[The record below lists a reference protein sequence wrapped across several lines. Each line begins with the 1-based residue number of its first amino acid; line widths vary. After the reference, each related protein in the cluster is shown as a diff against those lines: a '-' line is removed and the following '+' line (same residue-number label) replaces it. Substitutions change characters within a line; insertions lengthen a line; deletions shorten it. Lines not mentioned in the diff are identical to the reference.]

1 MEAKPDPTPAGERK
15 FISVKLPADQLT
27 DTMIVDKEKGI
38 SLLVVAIPMSTPKLT
53 ALGLLWCV
61 IDNMTTFY
69 KHAEAAHEA
78 RSKPGLIKT
87 GLSEAMSLGKR
98 LMPDVK

>member
-1 MEAKPDPTPAGERK
+1 MENAKTEAKPES
-15 FISVKLPADQLT
+15 ISIKLPINQMT

-38 SLLVVAIPMSTPKLT
+38 SILVVAIPMSTPKLT

-61 IDNMTTFY
+61 LDNMTTFY

-78 RSKPGLIKT
+78 NTKSGIIKPGLAALKN
-87 GLSEAMSLGKR
+87 LGKN
-98 LMPDVK
+98 LVS